1 MYKKGRLC
9 GFSDYMLYQ
18 WWSIVWLCSIFL
30 FLWLK
35 RRWII
40 IKNIGMK
47 KIVSIVVVII
57 SFIISVFIVFCV
69 LELVLVLI
77 ISGIT
82 SRINVSEVIRIG
94 CKCICI
100 VLSVVLIR
108 FLFFL
113 FIKFLVNSTIRIV
126 FFVDNLMV
134 VSRFIWK

>member
-1 MYKKGRLC
+1 MR
-9 GFSDYMLYQ
+9 
-18 WWSIVWLCSIFL
+18 
-30 FLWLK
+30 LK
-35 RRWII
+35 RRRII
-40 IKNIGMK
+40 IKNIGTK
-47 KIVSIVVVII
+47 KIVSIVAVII
-57 SFIISVFIVFCV
+57 SFIISVFIAFCAS
-69 LELVLVLI
+69 ELVLVLI

-94 CKCICI
+94 RKRIRI

-113 FIKFLVNSTIRIV
+113 FIKFLANSTIRIA